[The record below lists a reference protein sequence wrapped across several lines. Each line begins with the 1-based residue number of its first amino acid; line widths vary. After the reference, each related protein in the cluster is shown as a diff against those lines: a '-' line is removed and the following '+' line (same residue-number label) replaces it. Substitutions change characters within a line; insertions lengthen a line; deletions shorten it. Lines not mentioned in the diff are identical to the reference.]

1 MWGGFFYTFTPVM
14 GVYHD
19 TSKKGKNSRHDCW
32 RAEIVIKG
40 QRIRIGRFKNKED
53 ADKALQT
60 VKAKGQMILF
70 T

>member
-1 MWGGFFYTFTPVM
+1 
-14 GVYHD
+14 
-19 TSKKGKNSRHDCW
+19 
-32 RAEIVIKG
+32 VIKG